1 MRIDKYLWCIRS
13 FKTRSQAS
21 TACRENRILVND
33 EVVKP
38 SREIKV
44 NETISIRKGAITF
57 VWKVLAIPASRLGP
71 KLVPEYAENRTPEE
85 ELFKLKMIQEGQNQR
100 PKGLGRPTK
109 RDRRDWNKLFG
120 NAEEDD

>member
-44 NETISIRKGAITF
+44 NETISIRKGAVTF
-57 VWKVLAIPASRLGP
+57 VWKVLAIPTSRLGP

>member
-1 MRIDKYLWCIRS
+1 MRIDKYLWCIRT

-21 TACRENRILVND
+21 TACRENRIFVND

-57 VWKVLAIPASRLGP
+57 VWKVLDIPKSRLGP
-71 KLVPEYAENRTPEE
+71 KLVPDFAEDRTPEE

-120 NAEEDD
+120 RHESND